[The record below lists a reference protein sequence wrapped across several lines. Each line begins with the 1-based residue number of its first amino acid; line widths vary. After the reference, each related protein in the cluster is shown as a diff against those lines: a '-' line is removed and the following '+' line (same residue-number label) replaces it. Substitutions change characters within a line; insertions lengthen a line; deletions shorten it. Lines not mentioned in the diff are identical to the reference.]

1 MATLRASRNNFR
13 HMSSSPQQ
21 VTHLSAAQQRIAEE
35 RLLRAIAD
43 QSRDIIM
50 VVRADGTIAYC
61 SLHAERVL
69 GYAPDTVVGKQAF
82 DYIHPEDAPRMSER
96 FRLLVADPS
105 RSGRFHAEYRLR
117 HRDGSWRW
125 FEAVTANL
133 LDDPAVGGIL
143 LNIRDIT
150 DRKQTQF
157 RLERAEEA
165 LRHSEMRYRTV
176 AEFTPGFIQECE
188 ISADGC
194 MRFAWVS
201 EGFEHV
207 FGAPLPEFEARGG
220 WPAFVRREDH
230 ESVQQRLATLLRGEQ
245 TEAVIRIVDAQGNE
259 RWLLTINRPVG
270 KLPDGGVT
278 TLGAVY
284 DITKRKRAELELV
297 AANARRAAIQ
307 DVALDCI
314 IVMNHEGR
322 IVEFNPAAERTFGY
336 TRAQVIGEL
345 LSTKLMPERFRARHE
360 VGLVRY
366 QQTGESRMFGRRI
379 EIVGQRAN
387 GEEFPCELEIA
398 PVMLGESPLFTSY
411 LRDITKRKAIEQRL
425 RENEALLR
433 AVTDSVPD
441 WLLMLD
447 LEARIRF
454 INRPMLGIAE
464 QDLVGC
470 NALDHMPEAAREVAR
485 AAFRQ
490 VIETRAP
497 HVYEYRDW
505 RGGEQ
510 RWFENRIGPVLED
523 GRIVGMTVATSEIT
537 ARRRGEEALRT
548 QARILDTMREGVL
561 LLDSRGVIRLVNT
574 AMARLSGYQPREL
587 VGRQGALLSSRAQG
601 SEEWSAASLGRRLA
615 ADGSP
620 EFEYEC
626 LRRDGSTF
634 MAAVVLTPI
643 EIGGEQHVLAVIEDI
658 TQRRELEREIIEIA
672 NREQRRIGSD
682 LHDGL
687 GQELTGIALMLRGLT
702 GRLGRESEAAT
713 TDAEEI
719 VGLVN
724 KAIENTR
731 QLARGLSPVSI
742 ERGGLPFALRALA
755 TRTTDMYGCSV
766 RFRSKI
772 WPQLTLDA
780 SASNHLF
787 RIVQEAITNAVRHG
801 HATEVTLDLQVAGQD
816 VKLAVTDNGGGLPAG
831 VELAQGMGMKI
842 MRYRANIVGGRV
854 EIAPCP
860 EGGVQVRVSCRQPPP
875 GEVAPSTEV
884 AP

>member
-1 MATLRASRNNFR
+1 MATLRATRNNFI
-13 HMSSSPQQ
+13 HMGSSPNQ
-21 VTHLSAAQQRIAEE
+21 VTHLSAAQARIAEE

-50 VVRADGTIAYC
+50 VLRADGTVAYC
-61 SLHAERVL
+61 SLHVERVL
-69 GYAPDTVVGKQAF
+69 GYAPDSVVGKQAF
-82 DYIHPEDAPRMSER
+82 DYIHADDGPRMADR
-96 FRLLVADPS
+96 LRLLVGDAS

-125 FEAVTANL
+125 FEAVAANL

-157 RLERAEEA
+157 QLARAEEA

-188 ISADGC
+188 ISPDGH

-207 FGAPLPEFEARGG
+207 FGVPLPEFEARGG
-220 WPAFVRREDH
+220 WPAFVRSEDH
-230 ESVQQRLATLLRGEQ
+230 ESVHQRLATLLRGEQ
-245 TEAVIRIVDAQGNE
+245 TEAVIRIVDAEGNE

-270 KLPDGGVT
+270 KLPDGVIT

-297 AANARRAAIQ
+297 ASNARRAAIQ

-322 IVEFNPAAERTFGY
+322 IVEFNPAAERTFGF

-345 LSTKLMPERFRARHE
+345 LSDKLMHERYRARHE
-360 VGLVRY
+360 AGLARY
-366 QQTGESRMFGRRI
+366 LETGESRMFGRRI
-379 EIVGQRAN
+379 EIRGQRAN
-387 GEEFPCELEIA
+387 GEEFPCELEIS

-447 LEARIRF
+447 LETRIQF
-454 INRPMLGIAE
+454 INRPMLGIAP
-464 QDLVGC
+464 QDLVGR
-470 NALDHMPEAAREVAR
+470 NALDYMPEGAREAAR

-490 VIETRAP
+490 VIDTRAP
-497 HVYEYRDW
+497 HVYEFRDW
-505 RGGEQ
+505 RAGEQ

-537 ARRRGEEALRT
+537 ARRRGEQALRT

-561 LLDSRGVIRLVNT
+561 LLDSGGVVKLVNT

-587 VGRQGALLSSRAQG
+587 VGRQGAILSNRVQVD
-601 SEEWSAASLGRRLA
+601 EWSAAALGRRLA

-620 EFEYEC
+620 QFEYEC
-626 LRRDGSTF
+626 LRRDGTTF
-634 MAAVVLTPI
+634 NAAVALTPI

-702 GRLGRESEAAT
+702 GRLVREGGAAAA
-713 TDAEEI
+713 DAEEI
-719 VGLVN
+719 VALVN

-742 ERGGLPFALRALA
+742 ERGGLPFALRALV
-755 TRTTDMYGCSV
+755 TRTTDMYGCNV

-780 SASNHLF
+780 SASNHLY

-801 HATEVTLDLQVAGQD
+801 YATEVTVDLQVAGQE
-816 VKLAVTDNGGGLPAG
+816 VKLSVLDNGRGLPAG

-854 EIAPCP
+854 EIALGA
-860 EGGVQVRVSCRQPPP
+860 EGGVQVKVSCRQPWP
-875 GEVAPSTEV
+875 GEPAPSTG
-884 AP
+884 AAS